1 MGGAHPGDKHKSKH
15 KNEEKS
21 PKINIHIHGHVQD
34 EDDKHSS
41 SERKEKKKLAHCSNC
56 EKEFDPAL
64 NTNTSCRY
72 HSGKK
77 EMSGKDAKW
86 NCCKKPDLES
96 AASHTVL
103 VAVVGSK
110 GVGKTSII
118 TRITMN
124 EWLDDIRK
132 PGSNDT
138 SMVSL
143 YTLPNNG
150 VSYIFEFNE
159 IPEPPSVDDSL
170 PEHVVAFTDAQ
181 IVLLVYDVCNQE
193 SLSKLCTYDE
203 KIKLAKDGKYPAIL
217 VGNKIDVPEQ
227 EKKINLDQV
236 QQLSLGGGQKGF
248 TTEFSSKTGVGV
260 ENLIAI
266 LLELCDQFHIFNNG
280 CISSFHSASKKK

>member
-1 MGGAHPGDKHKSKH
+1 MGAAHPGDHKHKSKH

-21 PKINIHIHGHVQD
+21 PKGSQLGQSNQSD
-34 EDDKHSS
+34 DDKPS
-41 SERKEKKKLAHCSNC
+41 SERKEKEKKKLAHCSNC

-64 NTNTSCRY
+64 NTSTSCRY
-72 HSGKK
+72 HTGKK

-118 TRITMN
+118 TRIVLN

-143 YTLPNNG
+143 YTYIYNG
-150 VSYIFEFNE
+150 VSYIFEFSE
-159 IPEPPSVDDSL
+159 IPEPPVDDSV
-170 PEHVVAFTDAQ
+170 EHVVAFTDAQ

-193 SLSKLCTYDE
+193 SLSKLCTYDD

-217 VGNKIDVPEQ
+217 VGNKTDVPEL
-227 EKKINLDQV
+227 EKKLNLDHV
-236 QQLSLGGGQKGF
+236 LQLSLGGGQKVL

-260 ENLIAI
+260 DNLFSII
-266 LLELCDQFHIFNNG
+266 LDQCDQFHIFNNG
-280 CISSFHSASKKK
+280 CTTSHHNPSKKK